1 MSKIPFYFSID
12 FEDYYH
18 DKRRDMGIKTPS
30 FKIDSLWKSYEKINF
45 LCDKYLNSKKIT
57 FFTTGI
63 VAKEAKDLINKIFN
77 DGHEIACHYNY
88 HDSIHKSSRS
98 EFSYNLD
105 KAIEN
110 IFNATGVK
118 PKGFRAPNFDIKP
131 EDKWAYEEISKRFEY
146 DSSYITNLPLNKIC
160 PTNKL
165 SFQNSDLNEFFIF
178 SRSFLTKSL
187 KLRSGGTFLKLFPV
201 NLTIE
206 TMKECYK
213 KGHFVILYMHPYEFL
228 KDGEFMIPFKD
239 FNNYGFP
246 KNIIKYFRQ
255 IQWHKVGNKS
265 IDRKI
270 EKITSLFDHQG
281 TMQNIL
287 PNLRNV

>member
-1 MSKIPFYFSID
+1 MSKIPFYFSVD

-18 DKRRDMGIKTPS
+18 DKRRDMGIESPI
-30 FKIDSLWKSYEKINF
+30 FKIEALWKSYEKINSF
-45 LCDKYLNSKKIT
+45 CNKYLNSKKIT

-63 VAKEAKDLINKIFN
+63 VAKEAKDLINKIHK

-105 KAIEN
+105 KAIES
-110 IFNATGVK
+110 ILNATGVK

-160 PTNKL
+160 PTSEL
-165 SFQNSDLNEFFIF
+165 IFQNSVLKEFFIF
-178 SRSFLTKSL
+178 SRSFLTKNF

-201 NLTIE
+201 NFTIK
-206 TMKECYK
+206 TMQDCYE
-213 KGHFVILYMHPYEFL
+213 KGHYVILYMHPYEFL
-228 KDGEFMIPFKD
+228 EDSEFMIPLKD
-239 FNNYGFP
+239 FYNYSFP
-246 KNIIKYFRQ
+246 KNVIKYSRQ
-255 IQWHKVGNKS
+255 IQWHMVGNSTIEK
-265 IDRKI
+265 KI
-270 EKITSLFDHQG
+270 KKITSLFEHQG

-287 PNLRNV
+287 LN